1 MRTLLTE
8 VRLAT
13 MTSGAVP
20 MRDAREQAILF
31 EHGRIAWIGEVAS
44 APGAD
49 ETVPCNGGWLTPGFV
64 DCHTHLV
71 HGGNR
76 AHEFVQRLEGA
87 TYEAIARAG
96 GGILSTVAATRS
108 ASEQALV
115 DSALPRLSALAA
127 EGVTTVEI
135 KSGYGLDVDNELK
148 MLRVAR
154 RLGELVPVTVRTTL
168 LALHA
173 LPPEFRGRADAYVDY
188 VCAELIPATAQAGLA
203 DAVDAFC
210 DRIAFTR
217 DQCERA
223 FDVAQA
229 HGLPVK
235 LHAEQLSN
243 QHGASLVARL
253 RGLSADHLE
262 YLDEAGAAALAQAGV
277 VAVLLPGAYLFLQ
290 AAQRPPVALLRQH
303 GVPIALASDNNPG
316 SSPYA
321 SLLLMLHLG
330 CTLFGLTPEEALAA
344 VTREGARALGMQA
357 THGTLEVGKMADA
370 LLWHVDD
377 PAELA
382 YSVGVHR
389 PAAIFRHGASVHR

>member
-1 MRTLLTE
+1 
-8 VRLAT
+8 
-13 MTSGAVP
+13 
-20 MRDAREQAILF
+20 
-31 EHGRIAWIGEVAS
+31 
-44 APGAD
+44 
-49 ETVPCNGGWLTPGFV
+49 
-64 DCHTHLV
+64 
-71 HGGNR
+71 
-76 AHEFVQRLEGA
+76 
-87 TYEAIARAG
+87 
-96 GGILSTVAATRS
+96 VAATRS

-115 DSALPRLSALAA
+115 DSALPRLSALVA

-173 LPPEFRGRADAYVDY
+173 LPPEFRDRADAYVDY
-188 VCAELIPATAQAGLA
+188 VCAELIPAAARAGLA

-223 FDVAQA
+223 FAVAQA

-262 YLDEAGAAALAQAGV
+262 FIDDAGAAALAQAGV
-277 VAVLLPGAYLFLQ
+277 VAVLLPGAYLFLH
-290 AAQRPPVALLRQH
+290 ASQRPPVALLRQH
-303 GVPIALASDNNPG
+303 GVRIALASDNNPG

-344 VTREGARALGMQA
+344 VTREGARALGMHA
-357 THGTLEVGKMADA
+357 THGTLEVGKVADA

-377 PAELA
+377 LAELA

-389 PAAIFRHGASVHR
+389 PATIVRQGASACR